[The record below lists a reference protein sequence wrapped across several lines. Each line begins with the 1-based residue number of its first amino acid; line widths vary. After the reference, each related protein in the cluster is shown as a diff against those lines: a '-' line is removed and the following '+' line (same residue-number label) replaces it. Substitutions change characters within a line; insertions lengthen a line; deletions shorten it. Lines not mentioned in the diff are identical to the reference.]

1 MRTATLTHL
10 SEQLTLPL
18 FCTCKIYDLTWKNV
32 LSLHGSEIHPCA
44 SAPRTLCYI
53 RRESCQ
59 FQRLTLNWFGRG
71 FRHWSVLVS
80 FITLIS
86 GCCTL
91 ASVVII
97 ASIVFG
103 ERGSRRLRMCCLIPI
118 QLVLSDP
125 LFQDRRV
132 LERVSQVCESNHRRG
147 PWTRMEGGH
156 DKLADMYT
164 IRTWILHSLWA
175 FHRWCT
181 CCWSGQSIR
190 SCFR

>member
-1 MRTATLTHL
+1 MLHSSREL
-10 SEQLTLPL
+10 SVSEVDSELIWPRISPL
-18 FCTCKIYDLTWKNV
+18 
-32 LSLHGSEIHPCA
+32 E
-44 SAPRTLCYI
+44 
-53 RRESCQ
+53 
-59 FQRLTLNWFGRG
+59 
-71 FRHWSVLVS
+71 SVLVS

-147 PWTRMEGGH
+147 P
-156 DKLADMYT
+156 
-164 IRTWILHSLWA
+164 
-175 FHRWCT
+175 
-181 CCWSGQSIR
+181 
-190 SCFR
+190 